1 MANLYDRFFNRFA
14 DRLAEPFIVHPDGRM
29 ILYGDLHDATGR
41 IANLFA
47 SLGIG
52 RGDRIAMQVDKSA
65 EALLVY
71 LATLRIGAIH
81 LPLNPAYTP
90 RELDYFLRD
99 AEPKLFLGSPVNES
113 VLGAL
118 CSEAGIPHV
127 LTLGTAGDGS
137 LLDQAEAMTA
147 AFTTVAVADDELAA
161 ILYTSGTT
169 GRSKGAML
177 THDNLGSNAETLQVL
192 WRFERDDV
200 LLHALPIF
208 HTHGLFVAT
217 NLVLL
222 SAARMIFL
230 PAFDLDAMIR
240 LLPQASVLMGVPT
253 FYSRLLSRPDF
264 TRELAQ
270 DMRLF
275 ISGSAPLSA
284 EVHREFSARTGH
296 AILERYGM
304 TETNMNSSNPYDS
317 ARVPGSVG
325 FPLPGVDIR
334 ITDPETAALLPQG
347 SIGMIEVRGPNV
359 FAGYW
364 RMPEKTAEEK
374 RADGWFITGDLGRF
388 DEAGYLFISGREKD
402 LIISGGLNVYPAEVE
417 ALIDELP
424 GVAECAVIGVPHPD
438 LGEGV
443 VAVIAAKASGA
454 VDPGA
459 VRAALADSLASFKRP
474 KLVFVVDQLPRNAMG
489 KIQKAELR
497 KLYGDSFSP
506 AS

>member
-1 MANLYDRFFNRFA
+1 MANLYDRFFDRFA
-14 DRLAEPFIVHPDGRM
+14 DRLTEPFIVHPDGRA
-29 ILYGDLHDATGR
+29 ILYSDLHDATGR

-71 LATLRIGAIH
+71 LATLRVGAIH

-99 AEPKLFLGSPVNES
+99 AEPKLFLCSPANEP
-113 VLGAL
+113 VLGTL

-137 LLDQAEAMTA
+137 LLDQAEAMPA
-147 AFTTVAVADDELAA
+147 AFATLDVADDALAA

-177 THDNLGSNAETLQVL
+177 THDNLGSNAETLQAL
-192 WRFERDDV
+192 WRFDRDDV

-230 PAFDLDAMIR
+230 PVFDLDAMIR

-264 TRELAQ
+264 TRKLAR

-304 TETNMNSSNPYDS
+304 TETNMNSSNPYDG

-334 ITDPETAALLPQG
+334 ITDPETAASLPQA

-374 RADGWFITGDLGRF
+374 RADGWFVTGDLGRF

-402 LIISGGLNVYPAEVE
+402 MIISGGLNVYPAEVE
-417 ALIDELP
+417 GLIDELP

-443 VAVIAAKASGA
+443 VAVIAAKAPGA
-454 VDPGA
+454 VDGGA

>member
-1 MANLYDRFFNRFA
+1 MANLYDRFFDRFA
-14 DRLAEPFIVHPDGRM
+14 DRLGEPFTIHPDGRS
-29 ILYGDLHDATGR
+29 ILYSDLHDATGR

-71 LATLRIGAIH
+71 IATLRLGAIH

-99 AEPKLFLGSPVNES
+99 AEPKLFLCSPVDEP

-137 LLDQAEAMTA
+137 LLEQAEAIPA
-147 AFTTVAVADDELAA
+147 AFATLDVADDELAA

-177 THDNLGSNAETLQVL
+177 THDNLGSNAETLQAL

-230 PAFDLDAMIR
+230 PAFDLDAMLR

-253 FYSRLLSRPDF
+253 FYSRLLSRADF
-264 TRELAQ
+264 TRELAR

-304 TETNMNSSNPYDS
+304 TETNMNSSNPYDG

-325 FPLPGVDIR
+325 FPLPGVEIR
-334 ITDPETAALLPQG
+334 ITDPETAAPLPQG

-388 DEAGYLFISGREKD
+388 NEAGYLFISGREKD

-424 GVAECAVIGVPHPD
+424 GVAECAVIGVPHLD

-443 VAVIAAKASGA
+443 VAVIAAKAPGA
-454 VDPGA
+454 VDAGA
-459 VRAALADSLASFKRP
+459 VRDALADSLASFKRP

-497 KLYGDSFSP
+497 KLYVGSFG
-506 AS
+506 

>member
-1 MANLYDRFFNRFA
+1 MPNLYDRFYRCFA
-14 DRLAEPFIVHPDGRM
+14 SRLAEPFILRPNGDT
-29 ILYGDLHDATGR
+29 ISYADLHASSGR
-41 IANLFA
+41 IANLFV

-99 AEPKLFLGSPVNES
+99 AEPTVFICSPANEP

-118 CSEAGIPHV
+118 CREAGIPHV

-137 LLDQAEAMTA
+137 LLEQAEAMSGDFA
-147 AFTTVAVADDELAA
+147 TVDVADDELAA

-177 THDNLGSNAETLQVL
+177 THDNLGSNAETLRTL
-192 WRFERDDV
+192 WRFERGDV

-222 SAARMIFL
+222 TAARMIFL

-253 FYSRLLSRPDF
+253 FYSRLLSRADF
-264 TRELAQ
+264 TRELTR

-284 EVHREFSARTGH
+284 EDHREFSARTGH

-304 TETNMNSSNPYDS
+304 TETNMNSSNPYDG

-325 FPLPGVDIR
+325 FPL
-334 ITDPETAALLPQG
+334 
-347 SIGMIEVRGPNV
+347 
-359 FAGYW
+359 
-364 RMPEKTAEEK
+364 
-374 RADGWFITGDLGRF
+374 
-388 DEAGYLFISGREKD
+388 
-402 LIISGGLNVYPAEVE
+402 
-417 ALIDELP
+417 
-424 GVAECAVIGVPHPD
+424 
-438 LGEGV
+438 
-443 VAVIAAKASGA
+443 
-454 VDPGA
+454 
-459 VRAALADSLASFKRP
+459 
-474 KLVFVVDQLPRNAMG
+474 
-489 KIQKAELR
+489 
-497 KLYGDSFSP
+497 
-506 AS
+506 

>member
-1 MANLYDRFFNRFA
+1 MANLYERFLECFTP
-14 DRLAEPFIVHPDGRM
+14 RLDAPFIVRPDGGT
-29 ILYGDLHDATGR
+29 ISYAELHAATGR
-41 IANLFA
+41 IANLLA

-52 RGDRIAMQVDKSA
+52 RGDRVAMQVDKSA
-65 EALLVY
+65 EGLLVY

-99 AEPKLFLGSPVNES
+99 AEPALFICSPGNEA

-118 CSEAGIPHV
+118 CHDAGIPQV

-137 LLDQAEAMTA
+137 LLAAAAAMPETFA
-147 AFTTVAVADDELAA
+147 TLDVAGDELAA

-177 THDNLGSNAETLQVL
+177 THDNLGSNAETLADL
-192 WRFERDDV
+192 WRFTRDDV
-200 LLHALPIF
+200 LLHALPTF

-217 NLVLL
+217 NIILL
-222 SAARMIFL
+222 TGARMIFL
-230 PAFDLDAMIR
+230 PAFDLGAMIR
-240 LLPQASVLMGVPT
+240 LLPRSTVLMGVPT
-253 FYSRLLSRPDF
+253 FYSRLLSRSDF
-264 TRELAQ
+264 TRELVG

-275 ISGSAPLSA
+275 VSGSAPLSA
-284 EVHREFSARTGH
+284 EVHREFSARIGH

-304 TETNMNSSNPYDS
+304 TETNMNSSNPYDGD
-317 ARVPGSVG
+317 RVPGSVG
-325 FPLPGVDIR
+325 LPLPGVEIR
-334 ITDPETAALLPQG
+334 ITDPETAMPLPQG
-347 SIGMIEVRGPNV
+347 GIGMIEVRGPNV

-374 RADGWFITGDLGRF
+374 RADGFFITGDVGSF
-388 DEAGYLFISGREKD
+388 DARGYLFISGRAKD

-443 VAVIAAKASGA
+443 VAVVAARA
-454 VDPGA
+454 PGA
-459 VRAALADSLASFKRP
+459 VEAEAIRAALAGTLAAFKRP
-474 KLVFVVDQLPRNAMG
+474 KQVFVVDELPRNAMG

-497 KLYGDSFSP
+497 KAYAETFAP
-506 AS
+506 

>member
-1 MANLYDRFFNRFA
+1 MPNLYDCFYGCFA
-14 DRLAEPFIVHPDGRM
+14 PRLAEPFIVRPNGDT
-29 ILYGDLHDATGR
+29 ITYADLHARSGR
-41 IANLFA
+41 IANLFV
-47 SLGIG
+47 SLGIK
-52 RGDRIAMQVDKSA
+52 RGDRVAMQVDKSA

-99 AEPKLFLGSPVNES
+99 AEPGLFICSPASEAA
-113 VLGAL
+113 LGAL
-118 CSEAGIPHV
+118 CGEAGIPHV

-137 LLDQAEAMTA
+137 LLEQAGAMSVDFA
-147 AFTTVAVADDELAA
+147 TVEVADDELAA

-177 THDNLGSNAETLQVL
+177 THDNLGSNAETLRLL

-217 NLVLL
+217 NLILL

-264 TRELAQ
+264 IRELAG

-304 TETNMNSSNPYDS
+304 TETNMNSSNPYDG

-325 FPLPGVDIR
+325 FPLPGVEIR
-334 ITDPETAALLPQG
+334 ITDPETAAPLPRG
-347 SIGMIEVRGPNV
+347 EIGMIEVRGPNV

-374 RADGWFITGDLGRF
+374 RATGWFITGDLGRF
-388 DEAGYLFISGREKD
+388 DAAGYLFISGREKD

-417 ALIDELP
+417 ALIDEMP
-424 GVAECAVIGVPHPD
+424 GVAECAVIGVPHAD

-443 VAVIAAKASGA
+443 VAVVAAK
-454 VDPGA
+454 VPGA
-459 VRAALADSLASFKRP
+459 IEADAIRVALVDTLASFKRP

-497 KLYGDSFSP
+497 KLYRESFG
-506 AS
+506 

>member
-1 MANLYDRFFNRFA
+1 MANLYDRFFDRFA
-14 DRLAEPFIVHPDGRM
+14 DRLAEPFIVHPDGRA

-47 SLGIG
+47 SLGIA

-71 LATLRIGAIH
+71 LATLRLGAIH

-99 AEPKLFLGSPVNES
+99 AEPTLFICSPANEP

-118 CSEAGIPHV
+118 CREAGIPHV
-127 LTLGTAGDGS
+127 LTLGTAGNGS
-137 LLDQAEAMTA
+137 LLDQAEAMPAPFATLD
-147 AFTTVAVADDELAA
+147 VADDELAA

-177 THDNLGSNAETLQVL
+177 THDNLGSNAETLHAL
-192 WRFERDDV
+192 WRFESGDV

-222 SAARMIFL
+222 SAARMILL
-230 PAFDLDAMIR
+230 PAFDLDAMIL
-240 LLPQASVLMGVPT
+240 LLPEASVLMGVPT

-264 TRELAQ
+264 TRALAQ

-304 TETNMNSSNPYDS
+304 TETNMNSSNPYEG

-334 ITDPETAALLPQG
+334 ITDPETAAPLSQG

-374 RADGWFITGDLGRF
+374 RATGWFITGDLGRF

-424 GVAECAVIGVPHPD
+424 GVAECAVIGVLHPD

-443 VAVIAAKASGA
+443 VAVIAAKAPGA
-454 VDPGA
+454 VDAGA